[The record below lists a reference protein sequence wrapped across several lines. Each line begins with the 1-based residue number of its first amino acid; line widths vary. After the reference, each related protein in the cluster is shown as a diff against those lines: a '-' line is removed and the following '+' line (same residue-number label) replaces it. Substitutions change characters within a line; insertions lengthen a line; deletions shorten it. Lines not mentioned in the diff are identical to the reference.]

1 MKHRINILVFAC
13 TLFVISSGVLFAE
26 ESRHQNLSM
35 LRGYEAFQNEDWISA
50 LFFLRKAVSED
61 PSLEYAWYML
71 ILSELYVKEYDQAV
85 IDCKSYLTK
94 FSQGG
99 YKVLVEYQLGKSL
112 YLQGNIEDAIAQL
125 TYSCNE
131 YPESALYP
139 SALYLLAESFYAG
152 FFYDS
157 SRSLYERLINNFPG
171 DPRIQDAKNRLA
183 EIDRVEREQK
193 LLYLLKVTGEEYMA
207 VKDNYE
213 KQLHLYETEGAMR
226 LQDQYKEKQKSDKTL
241 EELNKKNQEQAQRI
255 EQLEQ
260 ENSLLQSNVQEVTAV
275 MEEKMKEEMAKQAE
289 KNVLDTSDFDE
300 LTKRAEV
307 LKMMVEEKKQG
318 GEE

>member
-1 MKHRINILVFAC
+1 MV
-13 TLFVISSGVLFAE
+13 
-26 ESRHQNLSM
+26 
-35 LRGYEAFQNEDWISA
+35 
-50 LFFLRKAVSED
+50 
-61 PSLEYAWYML
+61 
-71 ILSELYVKEYDQAV
+71 
-85 IDCKSYLTK
+85 
-94 FSQGG
+94 
-99 YKVLVEYQLGKSL
+99 
-112 YLQGNIEDAIAQL
+112 
-125 TYSCNE
+125 
-131 YPESALYP
+131 
-139 SALYLLAESFYAG
+139 
-152 FFYDS
+152 
-157 SRSLYERLINNFPG
+157 
-171 DPRIQDAKNRLA
+171 

-289 KNVLDTSDFDE
+289 KNVPDTSDFDE